1 MTGALLT
8 FAQREWTLAL
18 GDLASFAGAPTAAAG
33 VDVPE
38 APSQGASAQVS
49 GLDDLVFAR
58 ADLWW
63 VLLLAPLAALA
74 FVWAARRRR
83 QGVRALGNRLLVE
96 RLVASVHPGNR
107 LVAAIATVAA
117 IICIGVA
124 LMRVQYGGTAK
135 IIPAAGL
142 DIILAVDYSKSML
155 ARDVYPSRSERLE
168 AELRRFLDRASARG
182 DRVGVVVFAGAARGL
197 PLTRDMRLLK
207 LYLEKADPLTEN
219 PGGTA
224 IGKSLRL
231 ALSYMIDAR
240 RGDARVGGEEDSTAS
255 ATELG
260 DAPASEA
267 DQVIIVLTDGE
278 DTSSKPREMAAE
290 AARLGIRIFTV
301 GIGSR
306 SGEPIQRF
314 NEKGEPDGYQVDEE
328 GNYLMT
334 RVDEELLKELAES
347 TGGRFVHVSPDR
359 FGLDDV
365 ESWMTDLSRAQRED
379 TVEIHR
385 DEGFVFLIV
394 PALGLLA
401 LSLGLGDRRRVRA

>member
-1 MTGALLT
+1 MIGSTLLGLH
-8 FAQREWTLAL
+8 REWTLAL
-18 GDLASFAGAPTAAAG
+18 GELASLAPATS
-33 VDVPE
+33 PE
-38 APSQGASAQVS
+38 PGEASQGANAAVS

-63 VLLLAPLAALA
+63 ALLLAPLAALA

-83 QGVRALGNRLLVE
+83 QGIRALGNRVLVE

-117 IICIGVA
+117 IICVAVA

-142 DIILAVDYSKSML
+142 DIVLAVDYSKSML
-155 ARDVYPSRSERLE
+155 AQDVYPSRSERLE

-231 ALSYMIDAR
+231 ALSYMVDAR
-240 RGDARVGGEEDSTAS
+240 RADARVSGEESPSGSD
-255 ATELG
+255 LD

-290 AARLGIRIFTV
+290 AARLGVRIFTV

-314 NEKGEPDGYQVDEE
+314 NEKGEPDGYQVDDE

-334 RVDEELLKELAES
+334 RVDEELLQELAES

-385 DEGFVFLIV
+385 DEGYVFLIV
-394 PALGLLA
+394 PALVLLA
-401 LSLGLGDRRRVRA
+401 LGLGLGDRRRVRA

>member
-1 MTGALLT
+1 VIATLQLLVR
-8 FAQREWTLAL
+8 REWQLGLAKL
-18 GDLASFAGAPTAAAG
+18 VSLAGTQPAPEDSSSAI
-33 VDVPE
+33 E
-38 APSQGASAQVS
+38 SASATVS
-49 GLDDLVFAR
+49 GLDDLVLAR

-74 FVWAARRRR
+74 FIWAARRRR
-83 QGVRALGNRLLVE
+83 QGIRALGQRALVE

-107 LVAAIATVAA
+107 LIAAIATVGA
-117 IICIGVA
+117 IICIAIA

-142 DIILAVDYSKSML
+142 DIVIAVDYSKSML

-168 AELRRFLDRASARG
+168 AELRRFLDRAAARG

-207 LYLEKADPLTEN
+207 LYLQKADPLTEN

-231 ALSYMIDAR
+231 ALSYMIDGR
-240 RGDARVGGEEDSTAS
+240 RGDAQVID
-255 ATELG
+255 G
-260 DAPASEA
+260 DASEPTPTSEA

-278 DTSSKPREMAAE
+278 DTSSKPRVMATE
-290 AARLGIRIFTV
+290 AARLGVRIFTV

-306 SGEPIQRF
+306 SGEPIQKF
-314 NEKGEPDGYQVDEE
+314 NAKGEPDGYQVDEE

-334 RVDEELLKELAES
+334 RVDEELLKALAEE

-365 ESWMTDLSRAQRED
+365 EAWMTDLSRAQRED

-385 DEGFVFLIV
+385 DEGFVFLVI
-394 PALGLLA
+394 PALALLVIG
-401 LSLGLGDRRRVRA
+401 LGLGDRRRVKP

>member
-1 MTGALLT
+1 MIATLQLLVR
-8 FAQREWTLAL
+8 REWQLGLAEFVSFVA
-18 GDLASFAGAPTAAAG
+18 GPAPKDSNVPIESASST
-33 VDVPE
+33 
-38 APSQGASAQVS
+38 VS
-49 GLDDLVFAR
+49 GLDDLVLAR

-63 VLLLAPLAALA
+63 VLLLAPLATLA
-74 FVWAARRRR
+74 FIWAARRRR
-83 QGVRALGNRLLVE
+83 QGIRALGQRVLVE

-107 LVAAIATVAA
+107 LIAAIATVGA
-117 IICIGVA
+117 IICIGIA

-142 DIILAVDYSKSML
+142 DIVLAVDYSKSML

-168 AELRRFLDRASARG
+168 AELRRFLDRAAARG

-231 ALSYMIDAR
+231 ALSYMIDGR
-240 RGDARVGGEEDSTAS
+240 RGDAQASDGQASEET
-255 ATELG
+255 
-260 DAPASEA
+260 PASEA

-290 AARLGIRIFTV
+290 AARLGVRIFTV

-306 SGEPIQRF
+306 SGEPIQKF
-314 NEKGEPDGYQVDEE
+314 NAKGEPDGYQVDEE

-334 RVDEELLKELAES
+334 RVDEELLQALAKE

-365 ESWMTDLSRAQRED
+365 EAWMTDLSRSQRED

-385 DEGFVFLIV
+385 DEGFAFLVI
-394 PALGLLA
+394 PALALLVIG
-401 LSLGLGDRRRVRA
+401 LGLGDRRRVKA

>member
-1 MTGALLT
+1 MIVALH
-8 FAQREWTLAL
+8 RELTLAL
-18 GDLASFAGAPTAAAG
+18 AELGALGLPEAAAPTPTGENARAAIG
-33 VDVPE
+33 
-38 APSQGASAQVS
+38 

-63 VLLLAPLAALA
+63 VLLLAPLAAFA

-83 QGVRALGNRLLVE
+83 QGLRALGNPKLVE

-107 LVAAIATVAA
+107 LIAAIAAVAAIV
-117 IICIGVA
+117 CLGLG

-142 DIILAVDYSKSML
+142 DIIVAVDYSKSML

-168 AELRRFLDRASARG
+168 AELRRFLDRADARG

-224 IGKSLRL
+224 IGKALRL
-231 ALSYMIDAR
+231 GINYMVDAR
-240 RGDARVGGEEDSTAS
+240 RGDARAS
-255 ATELG
+255 GAEAQ
-260 DAPASEA
+260 DEAPAAEA

-278 DTSSKPREMAAE
+278 DTTSKPVEMAEE

-301 GIGSR
+301 GIGSK

-314 NEKGEPDGYQVDEE
+314 NAEGEPDGYQTDDE

-334 RVDEELLKELAES
+334 RVDEELLKQLADS
-347 TGGRFVHVSPDR
+347 TQGHYVHVSPDR

-365 ESWMTDLSRAQRED
+365 EAWMTDLSRAQRED

-385 DEGFVFLIV
+385 DEGFLFLVV
-394 PALGLLA
+394 PALGLLV
-401 LSLGLGDRRRVRA
+401 LSLALGDRRRVRA

>member
-1 MTGALLT
+1 MIAAMDLK
-8 FAQREWTLAL
+8 RELVLAL
-18 GDLASFAGAPTAAAG
+18 ADLGGFGLPEAADAAAPTGENARAAIG
-33 VDVPE
+33 
-38 APSQGASAQVS
+38 

-63 VLLLAPLAALA
+63 VLLLAPLAAFA

-83 QGVRALGNRLLVE
+83 QGLRSLGNPKLVE

-107 LVAAIATVAA
+107 LIAAIAATAA
-117 IICIGVA
+117 LVCLGFG

-142 DIILAVDYSKSML
+142 DIVLAVDYSKSML

-168 AELRRFLDRASARG
+168 AELRRFLDRADARG

-224 IGKSLRL
+224 IGKALRL
-231 ALSYMIDAR
+231 AINYMVDAR
-240 RGDARVGGEEDSTAS
+240 RGDARASGAEVQGE
-255 ATELG
+255 
-260 DAPASEA
+260 APPAEA

-278 DTSSKPREMAAE
+278 DTSSKPVEMAEE

-301 GIGSR
+301 GIGSK

-314 NEKGEPDGYQVDEE
+314 NDKGEPDGYQTDDD

-334 RVDEELLKELAES
+334 RVDEELLKQLAES
-347 TGGRFVHVSPDR
+347 TQGHYVHVSPDR

-365 ESWMTDLSRAQRED
+365 EAWMTDLSRAQRED

-385 DEGFVFLIV
+385 DEGFLFLVV
-394 PALGLLA
+394 PALGLLVI
-401 LSLGLGDRRRVRA
+401 SLALGDRRRVRA

>member
-1 MTGALLT
+1 MIANIQLILQQEWLLG
-8 FAQREWTLAL
+8 LARL
-18 GDLASFAGAPTAAAG
+18 VSLVGGPSVPKDSNVPIESASST
-33 VDVPE
+33 VT
-38 APSQGASAQVS
+38 
-49 GLDDLVFAR
+49 GLDDLVLAR

-74 FVWAARRRR
+74 FIWAARRRR
-83 QGVRALGNRLLVE
+83 QGMRALGQRVLVE

-107 LVAAIATVAA
+107 LIAAIATVGA

-142 DIILAVDYSKSML
+142 DIVLAVDYSKSML

-168 AELRRFLDRASARG
+168 AELRRFLDRAAARG

-207 LYLEKADPLTEN
+207 LYLQKADPLTEN

-231 ALSYMIDAR
+231 ALTYMIDGR
-240 RGDARVGGEEDSTAS
+240 RGDALSSDGNASEE
-255 ATELG
+255 
-260 DAPASEA
+260 APTSEA

-278 DTSSKPREMAAE
+278 DTSSKPLEMAAE
-290 AARLGIRIFTV
+290 AARLGVRIFTV

-306 SGEPIQRF
+306 SGEPIQKF
-314 NEKGEPDGYQVDEE
+314 NAKGEPDGYQVDDE

-334 RVDEELLKELAES
+334 RVDEELLKALAKE

-359 FGLDDV
+359 FG
-365 ESWMTDLSRAQRED
+365 
-379 TVEIHR
+379 
-385 DEGFVFLIV
+385 
-394 PALGLLA
+394 
-401 LSLGLGDRRRVRA
+401 

>member
-1 MTGALLT
+1 MIATLQLLVR
-8 FAQREWTLAL
+8 REWQLGLAKL
-18 GDLASFAGAPTAAAG
+18 VSLAGTQPAPEDSSSAI
-33 VDVPE
+33 E
-38 APSQGASAQVS
+38 SASATVS
-49 GLDDLVFAR
+49 GLDDLVLAR

-74 FVWAARRRR
+74 FIWAARRRR
-83 QGVRALGNRLLVE
+83 QGIRALGQRALVE

-107 LVAAIATVAA
+107 LIAAIATVGA
-117 IICIGVA
+117 IICIAIA

-142 DIILAVDYSKSML
+142 DIVIAVDYSKSML

-168 AELRRFLDRASARG
+168 AELRRFLDRAAARG

-207 LYLEKADPLTEN
+207 LYLQKADPLTEN

-231 ALSYMIDAR
+231 ALSYMIDGR
-240 RGDARVGGEEDSTAS
+240 RGDAQVID
-255 ATELG
+255 G
-260 DAPASEA
+260 DASEPTPTSEA

-278 DTSSKPREMAAE
+278 DTSSKPRVMATE
-290 AARLGIRIFTV
+290 AARLGVRIFTV

-306 SGEPIQRF
+306 SGEPIQKF
-314 NEKGEPDGYQVDEE
+314 NAKGEPDGYQVDEE

-334 RVDEELLKELAES
+334 RVDEELLKALAEE

-365 ESWMTDLSRAQRED
+365 EAWMTDLSRAQRED

-385 DEGFVFLIV
+385 DEGFVFLVI
-394 PALGLLA
+394 PALALLVIG
-401 LSLGLGDRRRVRA
+401 LGLGDRRRVKP

>member
-1 MTGALLT
+1 MIATLQLLVR
-8 FAQREWTLAL
+8 REWQLGLAEFVN
-18 GDLASFAGAPTAAAG
+18 LAGTSPAPKDISSPTQ
-33 VDVPE
+33 
-38 APSQGASAQVS
+38 STSTTVS
-49 GLDDLVFAR
+49 GLADLVLAR

-74 FVWAARRRR
+74 FIWAARRRR
-83 QGVRALGNRLLVE
+83 QGVRALGQRALVE

-107 LVAAIATVAA
+107 LIAAIATVGA
-117 IICIGVA
+117 IICIGIA

-142 DIILAVDYSKSML
+142 DIVLAVDYSKSML
-155 ARDVYPSRSERLE
+155 ARDIYPSRSERLE
-168 AELRRFLDRASARG
+168 AELRRFLDRAAARG

-197 PLTRDMRLLK
+197 PLTRDMRLLN
-207 LYLEKADPLTEN
+207 LYLQKADPLTEN

-231 ALSYMIDAR
+231 ALTYMIDGR
-240 RGDARVGGEEDSTAS
+240 RGDAQVTDGETSEDP
-255 ATELG
+255 
-260 DAPASEA
+260 PASEA

-290 AARLGIRIFTV
+290 AARLGVRIFTV

-306 SGEPIQRF
+306 SGEPIQKF
-314 NEKGEPDGYQVDEE
+314 NAKGEPNGYQVDEE

-334 RVDEELLKELAES
+334 RVDEELLKALAEE
-347 TGGRFVHVSPDR
+347 TGGRFVHVSPDK

-365 ESWMTDLSRAQRED
+365 EAWMTDLSRAQRED

-385 DEGFVFLIV
+385 DEGFVFLVI
-394 PALGLLA
+394 PALALLVIG
-401 LSLGLGDRRRVRA
+401 LGLGDRRRVKP